1 MSRGNVGQVGR
12 SGWSAEGSQHTGAVS
27 TSAFPLGR
35 GKMWEAL
42 GQGGER

>member
-12 SGWSAEGSQHTGAVS
+12 TGWSAEGSQHTAAVS
-27 TSAFPLGR
+27 TWAFPLGR

-42 GQGGER
+42 EQGDER